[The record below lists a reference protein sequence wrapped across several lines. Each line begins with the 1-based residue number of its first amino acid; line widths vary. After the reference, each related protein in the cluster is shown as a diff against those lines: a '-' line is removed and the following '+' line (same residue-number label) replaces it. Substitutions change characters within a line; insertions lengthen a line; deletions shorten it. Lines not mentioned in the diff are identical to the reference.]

1 MLEYF
6 IGLLTGVVIA
16 TMICSKRKDNLR
28 QENERLR
35 LQLKISSKKTD
46 DID

>member
-16 TMICSKRKDNLR
+16 TLICSKRKDNLR
-28 QENERLR
+28 QENQNLR
-35 LQLKISSKKTD
+35 LQLKTKNKKTD